1 MRSDNIQTVL
11 KFPDR
16 LTVVLITM
24 IKLGKSKFKRIL
36 RQRLT
41 WVFTLIFFV
50 SSGSGWAE
58 STINHLSF
66 DNEKQDQGFWFE
78 FKQQDR
84 RDWLTQFSE
93 PKKELARSALQLDQ
107 EFPDYTLHWGMA
119 TSELQDMSQF
129 GVSFSDISV
138 YGFTGRGD
146 TNSTIFHSYD
156 DVDRFHFHGGL
167 RQNYDYSG
175 FRFDYR
181 LSRFNKFTLTQA
193 TINAAGL
200 NQRSAYELGWQGKH
214 IQLSMMQVDEAKAYA
229 GRVYSIGMTLG
240 RHHVSL
246 NRLSADNRAAYTG
259 MSFLSRTRSGK
270 DWGIHLERRTNPL
283 YQDANEDRITFT
295 LGFRLNSVPR
305 FHADETDADDEAQ
318 TQQKKKTNA
327 MLVGAGVVGAAV
339 ALSSGGGSGS
349 DNRARFG
356 SQQQAARQVLNDVNP
371 TSIAQNREW
380 GGYIYRNAD
389 GSFSATNAV
398 QGTAISV
405 LLPSPSNAAP
415 SGAVSTASYH
425 THAAFDPRYDNEN
438 FSPQDILSDTLFGID
453 GYLATPKGQFK
464 YHNVGNDRVI
474 ILGGPGTL
482 ATGR

>member
-1 MRSDNIQTVL
+1 
-11 KFPDR
+11 
-16 LTVVLITM
+16 M
-24 IKLGKSKFKRIL
+24 IKLGKLKFKRIF

-41 WVFTLIFFV
+41 WVFAVIV
-50 SSGSGWAE
+50 SASSGSGWAE
-58 STINHLSF
+58 STINYLSF
-66 DNEKQDQGFWFE
+66 DNQNQGQGIWFE

-93 PKKELARSALQLDQ
+93 PKKELARSAMRLEQA
-107 EFPDYTLHWGMA
+107 FPDYTLHWGVA

-129 GVSFSDISV
+129 GFSFSDISV
-138 YGFTGRGD
+138 YGFSGSGD
-146 TNSTIFHSYD
+146 TNSTIFHPYD
-156 DVDRFHFHGGL
+156 GVDKFHFHGGL

-181 LSRFNKFTLTQA
+181 LSRFNKFILTQA
-193 TINAAGL
+193 KVNTAGL
-200 NQRSAYELGWQGKH
+200 NQRTAYELGWEGKH
-214 IQLSMMQVDEAKAYA
+214 IQLSMMQVDEDKDFA
-229 GRVYSIGMTLG
+229 GRVYSLGMTLG
-240 RHHVSL
+240 RHYVSL
-246 NRLSADNRAAYTG
+246 NRLSADNKAAYTG

-270 DWGIHLERRTNPL
+270 DWGIHFERRTNPL

-295 LGFRLNSVPR
+295 LGFRFNSVPR
-305 FHADETDADDEAQ
+305 MNADETDVDSEAQ
-318 TQQKKKTNA
+318 TQRKNKTNA
-327 MLVGAGVVGAAV
+327 MLVGAGAVGAAV
-339 ALSSGGGSGS
+339 ALSSGGGGGS
-349 DNRARFG
+349 DDRARFG
-356 SQQQAARQVLNDVNP
+356 SQQQTARQVLNDVNP

-398 QGTAISV
+398 KGTATSV

-415 SGAVSTASYH
+415 TGAVTTASYH

-438 FSPQDILSDTLFGID
+438 FSPQDILSDTLFRID

-464 YHNVGNDRVI
+464 YHNVGNGRVV

-482 ATGR
+482 ATGG

>member
-1 MRSDNIQTVL
+1 
-11 KFPDR
+11 
-16 LTVVLITM
+16 M
-24 IKLGKSKFKRIL
+24 IKLGKLKFKRIF

-41 WVFTLIFFV
+41 WVFAVIV
-50 SSGSGWAE
+50 SASSGSGWAE
-58 STINHLSF
+58 STINYLSF
-66 DNEKQDQGFWFE
+66 DNQNQGQGIWFE

-93 PKKELARSALQLDQ
+93 PKKELARSAMQLEQ
-107 EFPDYTLHWGMA
+107 AFPDYTLHWGVA

-129 GVSFSDISV
+129 GVSFLDISV
-138 YGFTGRGD
+138 YGFSGSGD
-146 TNSTIFHSYD
+146 TNSTIFHPYD
-156 DVDRFHFHGGL
+156 GVDKFHFHGGL

-181 LSRFNKFTLTQA
+181 LSRFNKFILTQA
-193 TINAAGL
+193 KVNTAGL
-200 NQRSAYELGWQGKH
+200 N
-214 IQLSMMQVDEAKAYA
+214 
-229 GRVYSIGMTLG
+229 
-240 RHHVSL
+240 VSL
-246 NRLSADNRAAYTG
+246 NRLSADNKAAYTG

-270 DWGIHLERRTNPL
+270 DWGIHFERRTNPL

-295 LGFRLNSVPR
+295 LGFRFNSVPR
-305 FHADETDADDEAQ
+305 MNADETDVDSEAQ
-318 TQQKKKTNA
+318 TQRKNKTNA
-327 MLVGAGVVGAAV
+327 MLVGAGAVGAAV

-349 DNRARFG
+349 DDRARFG
-356 SQQQAARQVLNDVNP
+356 SQQQTARQVLNDVNP

-398 QGTAISV
+398 KGTATSV

-415 SGAVSTASYH
+415 TGAVTTASYH

-438 FSPQDILSDTLFGID
+438 FSPQDILSDALFRID

-464 YHNVGNDRVI
+464 YHNVGNGRVV

-482 ATGR
+482 ATGG